1 MALFLLK
8 QDHLNK
14 GRKIVCSFEQ
24 GQEVF
29 DRYWEKKFFYQG
41 LHKKSFDC
49 CWDGKC
55 LISADAGIANGLRKA
70 NCCREGKP
78 GRGGDDNPLFYSQL
92 ALIHCNGNC
101 DLNDHCRMQCQ
112 LFETFGHFA

>member
-78 GRGGDDNPLFYSQL
+78 GRGEAVPQMAVSRLVLSRNLHDPV
-92 ALIHCNGNC
+92 
-101 DLNDHCRMQCQ
+101 
-112 LFETFGHFA
+112 FGQKNYTH